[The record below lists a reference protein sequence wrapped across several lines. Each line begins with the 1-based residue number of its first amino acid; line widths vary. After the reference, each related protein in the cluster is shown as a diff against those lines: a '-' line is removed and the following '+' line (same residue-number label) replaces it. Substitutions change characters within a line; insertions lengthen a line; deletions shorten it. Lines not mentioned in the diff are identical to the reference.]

1 MNVNTF
7 TQRTAESKQR
17 MSVNARLTAQKVIS
31 TLNTIGE
38 EYKTV
43 HTDKQTLGEL
53 CRVLQVQSKEITN
66 SQWQLFISNNDNG
79 AVWLEAAS
87 LFDTLSDAFNPSK

>member
-1 MNVNTF
+1 MNLQTF
-7 TQRTAESKQR
+7 TDRTTDQRQHLSER
-17 MSVNARLTAQKVIS
+17 ARLTAQKVIS

-43 HTDKQTLGEL
+43 HTDKQVLGEL
-53 CRVLQVQSKEITN
+53 CRLLQVESKAITN
-66 SQWQLFISNNDNG
+66 SQWQLFISNNEGG

-87 LFDTLSDAFNPSK
+87 LFDQLIDATKPSK